1 MGTSNLIAM
10 DLADRIIVV
19 FNLYFVNIK
28 DARPMI
34 VS

>member
-1 MGTSNLIAM
+1 MGTLNFIAM
-10 DLADRIIVV
+10 DLADRVIVV

-28 DARPMI
+28 DARPMV